1 MERLPQM
8 DREAYKRLLRAKIE
22 KVLDEV
28 VDAVDGAAPGRLIRD
43 SEEQVRDAFARL
55 RQEAYEDAM
64 QMKVDAAE
72 AAFPPSAQPSDR
84 KAETP

>member
-8 DREAYKRLLRAKIE
+8 DREAYKRLLQAKIE

-43 SEEQVRDAFARL
+43 SEEKVRDAFARL
-55 RQEAYEDAM
+55 RQEAYEEAM
-64 QMKVDAAE
+64 QMKVDAVE
-72 AAFPPSAQPSDR
+72 AAFPPSAQRGDR
-84 KAETP
+84 EAKTS

>member
-8 DREAYKRLLRAKIE
+8 DRDAYKRWLRAKME

-28 VDAVDGAAPGRLIRD
+28 ADAVDDAAPGRLIRD
-43 SEEQVRDAFARL
+43 SEEKVRDAFARL
-55 RQEAYEDAM
+55 RQEAYEGAV

-72 AAFPPSAQPSDR
+72 KSFPPSARRDAPGADAS
-84 KAETP
+84 